1 MRYVSDIMDKN
12 FYTVEALDCVSNIKD
27 IAFSKKINY
36 FPVQEDDRIIGV
48 ITYKELITA
57 HPNRIA
63 ADAMT
68 KNFIYINYD
77 MPIYEAKGIFEERN
91 LDLFLVVENNN
102 IVGTVTSFVLD
113 IEFGKHIDLLTGLH
127 KTNFIFYHAL
137 ELIENGVEISIIFID
152 VNNFGII
159 DKKYGHIHGDKVL
172 KEIALL
178 LDRNKPR
185 GTFLCRFGG
194 DEFVLLTPFKADIA
208 KKVAEDLLEITSART
223 YQNEIKITISAG
235 ISGGRRYN
243 RKTEDVYSTIINLI
257 NLASLACSEAKKDTN
272 QSSIE
277 FGTDITVIA

>member
-12 FYTVEALDCVSNIKD
+12 FYTVKALDCVSNIKD

-127 KTNFIFYHAL
+127 KTNYIFYHAL